1 MKVKENIM
9 SIIKYY
15 NNLSYPMDRTYVQL
29 DIIINMH
36 KLAAT
41 NYNVKV
47 YIMSIITYYNNLL
60 YLMDHTMR
68 HYHKYASMSS
78 KKLR

>member
-1 MKVKENIM
+1 MKMEVKEYIM

-15 NNLSYPMDRTYVQL
+15 NNLLYPMDRTYVQL

-41 NYNVKV
+41 NNSK
-47 YIMSIITYYNNLL
+47 SI
-60 YLMDHTMR
+60 
-68 HYHKYASMSS
+68 HYVNYHILQQPIVSNGPYDETLS
-78 KKLR
+78 